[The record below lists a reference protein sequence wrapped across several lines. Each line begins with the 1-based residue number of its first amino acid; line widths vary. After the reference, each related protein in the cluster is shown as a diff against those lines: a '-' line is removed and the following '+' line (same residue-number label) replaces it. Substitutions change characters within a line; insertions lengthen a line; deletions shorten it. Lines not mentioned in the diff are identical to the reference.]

1 MITDLFGRTLDYLRV
16 SVTDKCNLRC
26 AYCMPAE
33 GVSLVP
39 RRAVLTFEE
48 IERIVKIFAGLGVRK
63 VRVTGGEPLVRRGIV
78 DLVGRI
84 VRTRGIESVPMTT
97 NGLLLAQFAGVLK
110 EAGLSRLNV
119 SLDTLRADRF
129 AEITGSAGLPGVLEG
144 LRAARDAGFRRLKI
158 NAVLIRGFNDDELFD
173 FADLAVHREL
183 AQLGLGTTFGRHDF
197 ADLADA
203 WDFDVRFIEYMP
215 FGGTSWD
222 RGKFMPA
229 SEAVAR
235 LKGKFDIEPLEKR
248 APSDP
253 AYAFRIPGRRGTIG
267 FIASVSESFCQSCTR
282 LRLTAEGKL
291 IPCLHADVSL
301 DLREPMRKGATDEE
315 LGALVQEGAR
325 LKPRAHEDFMKN
337 FSAEAARKRKMIS
350 IGG

>member
-63 VRVTGGEPLVRRGIV
+63 IRITGGEPLVRRGIV
-78 DLVGRI
+78 GLVGRI
-84 VRTRGIESVPMTT
+84 IRIPGIESVPMTT

-129 AEITGSAGLPGVLEG
+129 AEITGSAGLPGVFEG
-144 LRAARDAGFRRLKI
+144 LRAARDAGFKRLKI

-173 FADLAVHREL
+173 FADLADE
-183 AQLGLGTTFGRHDF
+183 
-197 ADLADA
+197 

-215 FGGTSWD
+215 FGGTAWE

-229 SEAVAR
+229 SEAIAR
-235 LKGKFDIEPLEKR
+235 LKGKLDLQPIEKR

-253 AYAFRIPGRRGTIG
+253 AYAFRVPGRRGTIG

-315 LGALVQEGAR
+315 LAALVQEGAR
-325 LKPRAHEDFMKN
+325 LKPRAHEDFLKN

>member
-173 FADLAVHREL
+173 FADLA
-183 AQLGLGTTFGRHDF
+183 
-197 ADLADA
+197 DA

>member
-1 MITDLFGRTLDYLRV
+1 MTDLFGRTLDYLRV

-173 FADLAVHREL
+173 FADLA
-183 AQLGLGTTFGRHDF
+183 
-197 ADLADA
+197 DA

>member
-1 MITDLFGRTLDYLRV
+1 MITDLFGRALDYLRV

-39 RRAVLTFEE
+39 HRAVLTFEE
-48 IERIVKIFAGLGVRK
+48 IERLVGVFASLGVRK

-97 NGLLLAQFAGVLK
+97 NGLLLAQYARSLK
-110 EAGLSRLNV
+110 DAGLSRLNV
-119 SLDTLRADRF
+119 SLDTLKEDRF
-129 AEITGSAGLPGVLEG
+129 LEITGNPGLQAVLAG
-144 LRAARDAGFRRLKI
+144 LRAGRAAGFDRIKI

-173 FADLAVHREL
+173 FADLADEC
-183 AQLGLGTTFGRHDF
+183 
-197 ADLADA
+197 
-203 WDFDVRFIEYMP
+203 DFDVRFIEYMP
-215 FGGTSWD
+215 FGGTTWE

-235 LKGKFDIEPLEKR
+235 LKEKFPLEPIEKR
-248 APSDP
+248 SSSDP
-253 AYAFRIPGRRGTIG
+253 AYAFRIPGRKGSIG

-282 LRLTAEGKL
+282 LRLTAEGRL

-315 LGALVQEGAR
+315 LAALIQEGAR
-325 LKPRAHEDFMKN
+325 LKPKAHEDFLKD
-337 FSAEAARKRKMIS
+337 FSSEAARRRKMIS

>member
-1 MITDLFGRTLDYLRV
+1 MITDLFGRALDYLRV

-39 RRAVLTFEE
+39 HRDVLTFEE
-48 IERIVKIFAGLGVRK
+48 IERLVGVFASLGVRK
-63 VRVTGGEPLVRRGIV
+63 IRVTGGEPLVRRGIV

-84 VRTRGIESVPMTT
+84 VRIPGIESVPMTT

-110 EAGLSRLNV
+110 GAGLSRLNV

-129 AEITGSAGLPGVLEG
+129 AEITGSAGLPRVLEG
-144 LRAARDAGFRRLKI
+144 LGAARDAGFKRIKV

-173 FADLAVHREL
+173 FADLADE
-183 AQLGLGTTFGRHDF
+183 
-197 ADLADA
+197 

-215 FGGTSWD
+215 FAGTSWE

-235 LKGKFDIEPLEKR
+235 LREKFALDPMQKR
-248 APSDP
+248 SPSDP
-253 AYAFRIPGRRGTIG
+253 AYAFRIPGRKGSIG

-282 LRLTAEGKL
+282 LRLTAEGRL
-291 IPCLHADVSL
+291 IPCLHADASL
-301 DLREPMRKGATDEE
+301 DLRGPMRSGATDGD
-315 LGALVQEGAR
+315 LAALIQEGAR
-325 LKPRAHEDFMKN
+325 LKPKAHEDFLEN
-337 FSAEAARKRKMIS
+337 FSSEAARRRKMTS

>member
-1 MITDLFGRTLDYLRV
+1 MITDLFGRTLDYLRI

-39 RRAVLTFEE
+39 HRAVLTFEE
-48 IERIVKIFAGLGVRK
+48 IERVVRIFAGLGVRK
-63 VRVTGGEPLVRRGIV
+63 VRITGGEPLVRRGIT
-78 DLVGRI
+78 DLIGRI
-84 VRTRGIESVPMTT
+84 VRIPGIESVPMTT
-97 NGLLLAQFAGVLK
+97 NGLLLARFAGVLK
-110 EAGLSRLNV
+110 EAGLARLNI

-129 AEITGSAGLPGVLEG
+129 AEITGSHGLPSVFEG
-144 LRAARDAGFRRLKI
+144 LTAARDAGFRRLKV
-158 NAVLIRGFNDDELFD
+158 NAVLIRGFNDDELF
-173 FADLAVHREL
+173 
-183 AQLGLGTTFGRHDF
+183 DF

-215 FGGTSWD
+215 FGGTTWE

-235 LKGKFDIEPLEKR
+235 LKGRLDLEPMEKR

-253 AYAFRIPGRRGTIG
+253 AYAFRVPGKRGTIG

-301 DLREPMRKGATDEE
+301 DLRGPMRNGATDEE
-315 LGALVQEGAR
+315 LAALIQEGAR
-325 LKPRAHEDFMKN
+325 LKPKAHEDFLKN